1 MNSARRVVRIGLLVV
16 GVLGTIGCAHQ
27 PAPWVQ
33 PPLAPEVRNQ
43 LGTIGVIWTE
53 ADPGFSYVTPVKG
66 GLAGA
71 GQGAGAAMEG
81 WFGRARGSGGGDLLG
96 LVGFAFLGVTAV
108 PLIGASVGAIAA
120 PSASAVEEA
129 EVALKQARA
138 ELWTLERLQGRVLD
152 AVQAQTPYTFVGLTR
167 PMPTAPPAEGEPL
180 PETPSRAFATTGV
193 TTIMELQTDTVW
205 LGPEETGTY
214 INPDLRLK
222 LRLRCRL
229 LRNADN
235 EVLYDSEATYRS
247 AEARTLVAWGA
258 DGARAF
264 RAEMDAGAR
273 EVIAKILDRL
283 FLAEAPAAQPA
294 ESPKDA
300 EKIM

>member
-27 PAPWVQ
+27 PASWVQ
-33 PPLAPEVRNQ
+33 PPLAPEVRSQ
-43 LGTIGVIWTE
+43 LGTIGVVWAG

-81 WFGRARGSGGGDLLG
+81 WFGRAKGSGGGDLLG

-229 LRNADN
+229 LRTADN

-264 RAEMDAGAR
+264 RAQMDAGAR

-283 FLAEAPAAQPA
+283 FLAATPAAQPA

-300 EKIM
+300 EKM